1 LTDAHIVARAREK
14 STAKAVDMT
23 LCVPQSLD
31 NANALPTCQQQEQK
45 TQTAA

>member
-1 LTDAHIVARAREK
+1 MGIVARHAKE
-14 STAKAVDMT
+14 SIAKAVDMT

-45 TQTAA
+45 TPRAA